1 MVISTFVTVQARGT
15 KLLAENCNQQLCSTM
30 GTQEAGKEVPL
41 SLKEV
46 PLCVPSQSRL
56 ALAGQSMT
64 DRNLSAS
71 IRLFS
76 RAGLADSCQS
86 LTEVGFETGLFILV
100 SSHPSSDVRI
110 SDQPLWDILRIMG
123 YTRR

>member
-1 MVISTFVTVQARGT
+1 
-15 KLLAENCNQQLCSTM
+15 M

-86 LTEVGFETGLFILV
+86 LTEVGFETGLFILE